1 MTTDTSERGLERRIV
16 ALLTGTPAGE
26 ADPGKSAERPAAYS
40 AGWLSGYQADYDRT
54 SAWTR
59 PN

>member
-16 ALLTGTPAGE
+16 ALRTDAPIGE
-26 ADPGKSAERPAAYS
+26 ADPGTSAERPATYS
-40 AGWLSGYQADYDRT
+40 AGWLSGDPADYDRT